1 MSPIFNITIILC
13 YIAIIGLFIGLKDQ
27 RANIAVIACV
37 FVVYFMYAKKA
48 YRDNMTKIAT
58 NSVLDETT
66 GIYIYYL
73 DEDLLEEM
81 RISLFKSIYTFRKS
95 LIQKLNAYQD

>member
-1 MSPIFNITIILC
+1 MLKNDMRPIKFPADILLE
-13 YIAIIGLFIGLKDQ
+13 IL
-27 RANIAVIACV
+27 
-37 FVVYFMYAKKA
+37 
-48 YRDNMTKIAT
+48 KIAT

-81 RISLFKSIYTFRKS
+81 RISLFKSIYAFRKS

>member
-1 MSPIFNITIILC
+1 MLKNDMRPIKFPADILLEILNEE
-13 YIAIIGLFIGLKDQ
+13 YDRVAVRLLKLYEHYM
-27 RANIAVIACV
+27 A
-37 FVVYFMYAKKA
+37 
-48 YRDNMTKIAT
+48 KIAT
-58 NSVLDETT
+58 SSVLDETT

-81 RISLFKSIYTFRKS
+81 RISLFKSIYTFRKN

>member
-1 MSPIFNITIILC
+1 MRPIKFPADILLEILNEE
-13 YIAIIGLFIGLKDQ
+13 YDRVAVRLLKLYEHYM
-27 RANIAVIACV
+27 A
-37 FVVYFMYAKKA
+37 
-48 YRDNMTKIAT
+48 KIAT
-58 NSVLDETT
+58 SSVLDETT

-81 RISLFKSIYTFRKS
+81 RISLFKSIYTFRKN

>member
-1 MSPIFNITIILC
+1 MIKNDMRPIKIPADILLEILNEE
-13 YIAIIGLFIGLKDQ
+13 YDRAAVRLLKL
-27 RANIAVIACV
+27 
-37 FVVYFMYAKKA
+37 YEHY
-48 YRDNMTKIAT
+48 MTKIAT

-81 RISLFKSIYTFRKS
+81 RISLFKSIYAFRKS

>member
-1 MSPIFNITIILC
+1 
-13 YIAIIGLFIGLKDQ
+13 
-27 RANIAVIACV
+27 
-37 FVVYFMYAKKA
+37 
-48 YRDNMTKIAT
+48 MTKIAT

-81 RISLFKSIYTFRKS
+81 RISLFKSIYAFRKS